1 MDDGEQPQRFSSR
14 SRRFIPRFAAVASLL
29 LAAGLFIG
37 GRLQPY
43 DGEETFAIQNVE
55 TGKNIRPKGGRS
67 FEGNSI
73 VVYNLHKWA
82 CLTWRF
88 VQASDG
94 SVLLANVYS
103 KKMLGVSGQAAP
115 GTTLA
120 QYARS
125 SSSVSWDIDE
135 HADGSV
141 LIRLHGTQL
150 YVTATSGE
158 INSAVVL
165 APPNGSNLQ
174 NWRLIKQKPWI

>member
-1 MDDGEQPQRFSSR
+1 MDDAEQPRRLSPR
-14 SRRFIPRFAAVASLL
+14 RRFIPRFAAAASLL
-29 LAAGLFIG
+29 VAAGLFIG
-37 GRLQPY
+37 ARPQTY
-43 DGEETFAIQNVE
+43 EGEETFAIQNVE

-67 FEGNSI
+67 FEGNSV
-73 VVYNLHKWA
+73 VVYNLHKWG
-82 CLTWRF
+82 CLTWRY
-88 VQASDG
+88 VPAADG

-103 KKMLGVSGQAAP
+103 KKMLGVSGQTTP
-115 GTTLA
+115 GATLA

-125 SSSVSWDIDE
+125 SSSVSWDIEE
-135 HADGSV
+135 HADGSF